1 MTQDHDEGANENAC
15 GGLDAPRAVTLPDG
29 AQVPAIGQGTWRM
42 GDDPACAAE
51 ERAALV
57 AGLRAGARL
66 IDTAEMYGSGASE
79 RLVGV
84 ALTDASAAGI
94 DRKDVFLVS
103 KVLPE
108 HASRAGVVAACE
120 HSLERLGTDYLDL
133 YLLHW
138 CGPIPLSQTIDG
150 MRDLVARGL
159 IRRWGVSNFDAD
171 DLRELWEVP
180 GGRACAVNQVLYHLG
195 SRGIE
200 FGVLPWMRAHGM
212 PAMAYC
218 PLAQQGRL
226 RAGLLD
232 SPVVAGIAR
241 AHDATPAQVLLAF
254 AVRGGDVVAIPQ
266 TGSASHARENAAA
279 MGIKLA
285 PLELKALDAAFPA
298 PRSWTPLDM
307 V

>member
-1 MTQDHDEGANENAC
+1 MTQDHDESANENVS
-15 GGLDAPRAVTLPDG
+15 GWLDVPRAVTLPDG

-42 GDDPACAAE
+42 GDDPARAPE

-79 RLVGV
+79 RLVGA

-108 HASRAGVVAACE
+108 HASRTGVVAACE

-138 CGPIPLSQTIDG
+138 RVPIPLSQTIDG

-180 GGRACAVNQVLYHLG
+180 GGRACATNQVLYHLG

-200 FGVLPWMRAHGM
+200 FNLLPWMRAHGM

-266 TGSASHARENAAA
+266 TSSAPHARENAAA

-285 PLELKALDAAFPA
+285 PLELKALDDAFPA
-298 PRSWTPLDM
+298 PHSWTPLDM